1 MPAVENVRSL
11 VTVEAVGASQAGSK
25 QASLPVPD
33 EPDSTMIICCRCT
46 VVNTKP
52 QNESLPKTDDCVC
65 LFLHVINID
74 KFSLLTHRHQAI
86 IGQHIFRLS

>member
-11 VTVEAVGASQAGSK
+11 VTVEAVGASEAGSK

-33 EPDSTMIICCRCT
+33 EPDSTMIISCRCT
-46 VVNTKP
+46 VVNTKL
-52 QNESLPKTDDCVC
+52 QNESLPKTDGCVC
-65 LFLHVINID
+65 LFLQDINID

-86 IGQHIFRLS
+86 VGQHIYFD

>member
-33 EPDSTMIICCRCT
+33 STMIICCRCT
-46 VVNTKP
+46 AVNKKL
-52 QNESLPKTDDCVC
+52 QNESLPKTDGCVC

-86 IGQHIFRLS
+86 VGQHIFRLS